1 MDYNHIKNYFDK
13 FKNIL
18 FSKEENSRIVASILK
33 KNIGLELETKN
44 IQIKGDILYLKISPL
59 VRNEILINK
68 NQILKD
74 LNSSISNNIFRDI
87 R

>member
-18 FSKEENSRIVASILK
+18 FSKEENSRIVSIVLK